1 MNKSSDFFNTITKPT
16 LVIHRE
22 RVQRNIAMV
31 VRKTGEQQVRFR
43 PHFKTH
49 QSAEVGEWFRG
60 QGVEAITVSSV
71 DMAAYFADHDWKDI
85 TIAFPCNIR
94 ELPRINELAAR
105 VRLNLLLE
113 SPETAAAL
121 QAGLHAPLPVWI
133 KIDVGTGR
141 TGIPWDR
148 HTQIAALAG
157 QIADSSRLTLA
168 GLLTHAGHSYRATSP
183 QEVKALYRE
192 TVGRLNE
199 VREYLAG
206 RGLAGLEI
214 SVGDTP
220 SAALVDSLS
229 GIDEFRPGNFA
240 YFDVMQLRHGVCRE
254 EEIAVAAACPVV
266 AKHPERREVVIF
278 GGAVHLSK
286 EVIRDAQGREI
297 LGLVALPHPQN
308 GWGRSLAQTYVA
320 RISQEH
326 GIIKT
331 DDGIIAGIQVGDLLM
346 VLPVHSCL
354 TADLLRGNTRIF
366 PE

>member
-1 MNKSSDFFNTITKPT
+1 MNQSNDFFNTITKPT

-31 VRKTGEQQVRFR
+31 VRKTREAGVRFR

-49 QSAEVGEWFRG
+49 QSAEVGEWFRA

-71 DMAAYFADHDWKDI
+71 DMAAYFADYDWKDI

-105 VRLNLLLE
+105 VRLNLLVE

-121 QAGLHAPLPVWI
+121 QAGLHFPLPVWI

-141 TGIPWDR
+141 TGIPWNQYE
-148 HTQIAALAG
+148 QIAALAR
-157 QIADSSRLTLA
+157 QIADSSRLILA
-168 GLLTHAGHSYRATSP
+168 GLLTHAGHSYRATSSR
-183 QEVKALYRE
+183 EVNLLYRE
-192 TVGRLNE
+192 AVGYLND
-199 VREYLAG
+199 VRQQLAG
-206 RGLAGLEI
+206 RGFAGLAI

-220 SAALVDSLS
+220 SAALVDPLS

-240 YFDVMQLRHGVCRE
+240 YFDIMQMLHGVCRA
-254 EEIAVAAACPVV
+254 EEIAVTAACPVV
-266 AKHPERREVVIF
+266 AKHPERGEVVIY

-286 EVIRDAQGREI
+286 EAIRDAEGKEI
-297 LGLVALPHPQN
+297 FGLVALPHPQE
-308 GWGRSLAQTYVA
+308 GWSSPLPQTYVA

-326 GIIKT
+326 GIIKARAAV
-331 DDGIIAGIQVGDLLM
+331 ISGIQVGDLLM

-354 TADLLRGNTRIF
+354 TADLLQRNSRVF
-366 PE
+366 PG

>member
-1 MNKSSDFFNTITKPT
+1 MNKSNDFFDAITKPT

-22 RVQRNIAMV
+22 RVQRNITQV
-31 VRKTGEQQVRFR
+31 VRKTREAGVRFR

-49 QSAEVGEWFRG
+49 QSAEVGEWFRA

-71 DMAAYFADHDWKDI
+71 DMAAYFADFQWEDI

-105 VRLNLLLE
+105 VRLNLLVE

-121 QAGLHAPLPVWI
+121 QSGLHYPLQVWI

-141 TGIPWDR
+141 TGIPWDQYE
-148 HTQIAALAG
+148 QIAALAG
-157 QIADSSRLTLA
+157 QIAGSSRLTLA

-183 QEVKALYRE
+183 QEVNALYHE
-192 TVGRLNE
+192 TVGHLNA

-206 RGLAGLEI
+206 RGFAGIEI

-229 GIDEFRPGNFA
+229 GINEFRPGNFV
-240 YFDVMQLRHGVCRE
+240 YFDVMQMLHGVCRE

-266 AKHPERREVVIF
+266 AKHPERGELVIF

-286 EVIRDAQGREI
+286 EVIRDAQGEEI
-297 LGLVALPHPQN
+297 FGRVALPHPQE
-308 GWGRSLAQTYVA
+308 GWSSSLAQTHVA

-326 GIIKT
+326 GIIKSSAEV
-331 DDGIIAGIQVGDLLM
+331 IAGIQIGDLLM

-354 TADLLRGNTRIF
+354 TADLLRRETRVF